1 MSALYLIP
9 VTLGDVEHRRVL
21 PEYNRDVILSIR
33 HFIVENVR
41 TARRF
46 LKKTEPSIV
55 IDDLVFSELNK
66 HTSPEEVTGYLA
78 PLAKGE
84 SVGVISEA
92 GCPAVADPGADVVAI
107 AQRKGY
113 KVVPLVGP
121 SSILMSVMG
130 SGFNGQSFAFH
141 GYLPIDASQR
151 TNAIKKLEGRIYSE
165 NQTQL
170 FIETPYR
177 NNKLAEELIRTCRPS
192 TKLCIASNITCED
205 EYIHTRPVKEWAG
218 KVPDL
223 SKKPT
228 IFLIYKNCNIG
239 QNVVISPQVVLG
251 DNVKVQNNVS
261 VYTGVTCGDDVFL
274 GPSCVFTNVVNPRSA
289 VSRKDQYLKTYVGKG
304 ASIGANATIVCG
316 HTIGEY
322 AMIGAGAVVTKDIP
336 PYALV
341 VGNPSHRIGW
351 VSEYGH
357 RLSFN
362 EKGIATC
369 PESNQQYQLR
379 GDIVTRIS

>member
-1 MSALYLIP
+1 METALYLLP
-9 VTLGDVEHRRVL
+9 VTLGDTPIEKVL
-21 PEYNRDVILSIR
+21 PSYNKEIISGIR
-33 HFIVENVR
+33 YFIVEDIR
-41 TARRF
+41 SARRF
-46 LKKTEPSIV
+46 LKKVDKE
-55 IDDLVFSELNK
+55 IDIDALTFYPLNK
-66 HTSPEEVTGYLA
+66 HTSPEDISGYLK
-78 PLAKGE
+78 PLIGGA
-84 SVGVISEA
+84 SMGVISEA

-228 IFLIYKNCNIG
+228 IFLIYK
-239 QNVVISPQVVLG
+239 
-251 DNVKVQNNVS
+251 
-261 VYTGVTCGDDVFL
+261 
-274 GPSCVFTNVVNPRSA
+274 
-289 VSRKDQYLKTYVGKG
+289 
-304 ASIGANATIVCG
+304 
-316 HTIGEY
+316 
-322 AMIGAGAVVTKDIP
+322 
-336 PYALV
+336 
-341 VGNPSHRIGW
+341 
-351 VSEYGH
+351 
-357 RLSFN
+357 
-362 EKGIATC
+362 
-369 PESNQQYQLR
+369 
-379 GDIVTRIS
+379 